1 MRVSVASPGGG
12 ERFQAAGS
20 VPRLADCLDCTKEP
34 LSSHPPLGDIASTPS
49 TFHVLAHTLVSH
61 WICILYVEYVARVG
75 QHHAAHAQPPSF
87 NTALALTGWTV
98 LCIL

>member
-1 MRVSVASPGGG
+1 MRVSVAAPRGAGNAS
-12 ERFQAAGS
+12 RQQARCRVWRTAWIVQRSRS
-20 VPRLADCLDCTKEP
+20 VP
-34 LSSHPPLGDIASTPS
+34 TPHSVTSRDYS